1 MKRASYSVETKYKAV
16 EMKAAGFPTKEIMK
30 ELNIRNRTQ
39 VKNWWRWYRNGES
52 YRFSQ
57 HVGKQ
62 YTYGYRKITAL
73 INQCYTSPINH
84 KRVQRVMQKHHL
96 NCRVRPKKTTRIGKP
111 YYKTDNLLQRQF
123 KASCPMEVLTTDIT
137 YLPFGHSMLYL
148 SSIMDIYNGE
158 IVAYKID
165 DKQDQR
171 LVNDT
176 LNQIDIPEGC
186 ILHSDQGSVYTSYAY
201 YQLCEEKGIIRSM
214 SRKGTPADNA
224 PIESFHSSL
233 KSETFYIN
241 NELNHSNHIVID
253 IVEKYIK
260 NNNNNNNNRIQQKLG
275 YLSPVKY
282 RELIA

>member
-1 MKRASYSVETKYKAV
+1 MKRVSYSVETKYKAV
-16 EMKAAGFPTKEIMK
+16 EMKAAGFSKKEIMK

-39 VKNWWRWYRNGES
+39 VKTWWRWYRNGES
-52 YRFSQ
+52 YRFLQ

-84 KRVQRVMQKHHL
+84 KRVQRIMQKHHL

-165 DKQDQR
+165 DKQDQS

-176 LNQIDIPEGC
+176 LNQIDIPESC

-233 KSETFYIN
+233 KSETLYIN
-241 NELNHSNHIVID
+241 NQLNSSNHIVID

-260 NNNNNNNNRIQQKLG
+260 NYNNNQIQQKLG

>member
-16 EMKAAGFPTKEIMK
+16 EMKAAGFSTKEIMK

-84 KRVQRVMQKHHL
+84 KRVQRMMQKHHL

-241 NELNHSNHIVID
+241 NELNRSNHIVID

-260 NNNNNNNNRIQQKLG
+260 NYNNNRIQQKLG

-282 RELIA
+282 RELAA